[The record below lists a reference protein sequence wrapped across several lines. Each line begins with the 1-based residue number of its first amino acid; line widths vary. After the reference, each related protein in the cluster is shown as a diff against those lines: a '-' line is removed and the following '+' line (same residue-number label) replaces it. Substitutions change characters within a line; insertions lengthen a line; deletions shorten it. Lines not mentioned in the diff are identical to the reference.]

1 MHIQS
6 TIVGNLTGEPSLRK
20 AGTSMVASFRIAASR
35 RILRTNQ
42 TADSESRPEDKWVD
56 ADSLYIDVECWGQL
70 ASNVKT
76 TLCKGRPVICTGY
89 LITQSW
95 VDKDSGASRSKIVF
109 KANSVGLELSRYC
122 ASSRKSVEIDV
133 HEAPGLDAPV
143 AGAEPSFDD
152 ETSSEEAVAPF

>member
-70 ASNVKT
+70 AFNVKT

-122 ASSRKSVEIDV
+122 ASSRKSVENDV

>member
-70 ASNVKT
+70 AANVKT

-95 VDKDSGASRSKIVF
+95 VDKDSGASRSKIMF

-122 ASSRKSVEIDV
+122 ASSRKSVENDV
-133 HEAPGLDAPV
+133 HEAPGLHAPV

>member
-56 ADSLYIDVECWGQL
+56 ADSLYTDVECWGQL

-122 ASSRKSVEIDV
+122 ASSRKSVENDV